1 MCQSAGPFLDPVDLG
16 KLRTYPLGSRE
27 NLVHLCDFARLTEP
41 GESAADFL
49 DSLPNILAAKDLRRL
64 ARHIAEA
71 HRRGALVAL
80 AMGAHVIKCG
90 LSPVVTDLIDRGI
103 VGLVAMNGA
112 GAIHDYEV
120 ARLGATSEDVARS
133 LPEGR
138 FGLADETA
146 RAHRQASELAQA
158 KAIGLGQAFGQLIE
172 EEGLPHR
179 KASILATAWRRK
191 VPATVHVALG
201 TDIVHMHPAF
211 AAGPVAEASHRDF
224 RILCAAMARLA
235 GGVWLNVGS
244 AVMLPEV
251 FLKAV
256 NVAHNLG
263 HNLEGMVAAN
273 LDMIP
278 QYRAQTNVV
287 GRPVTEGITLLGRHE
302 FLLPLVRLAV
312 LVELARARPSR
323 CKTPKASEAS
333 RVPAS
338 PMRARSRKGSPGG
351 AKTREAGGGG

>member
-1 MCQSAGPFLDPVDLG
+1 MSQSVGPFLDPVDLG
-16 KLRTYPLGSRE
+16 KVRTYPLSSRE
-27 NLVHLCDFARLTEP
+27 NLVYVRDFAQLTEP
-41 GESAADFL
+41 GQSAADFL

-64 ARHIAEA
+64 AGRIAEA

-90 LSPVVTDLIDRGI
+90 LSPVVNDLIDRGI
-103 VGLVAMNGA
+103 LGLVAMNGA

-120 ARLGATSEDVARS
+120 ARIGATSEDVARA

-146 RAHRQASELAQA
+146 QAFRQAAELAQA
-158 KAIGLGQAFGQLIE
+158 SGLGLGQAFGELIE
-172 EEGLPHR
+172 EEKLPHR
-179 KASILATAWRRK
+179 EVSILAAAWRRK
-191 VPATVHVALG
+191 VPVTVHVALG

-211 AAGPVAEASHRDF
+211 PAGLVAEASHRDF
-224 RILCAAMARLA
+224 RVLCAAMGRLA

-263 HNLEGMVAAN
+263 QSLEGMVAAN
-273 LDMIP
+273 LDMTP

-287 GRPVTEGITLLGRHE
+287 GRPVAEGITLLGRHE
-302 FLLPLVRLAV
+302 FLLPLLRLAI
-312 LVELARARPSR
+312 LVELAR
-323 CKTPKASEAS
+323 
-333 RVPAS
+333 
-338 PMRARSRKGSPGG
+338 
-351 AKTREAGGGG
+351 